1 MLTIQSINMEDII
14 SSILIN
20 LDLTSEKAS
29 NNLNNTTFVNSI
41 IRCLISIDSFQAYFL
56 SLNLTNLTSEIALTF
71 SKLIHSL
78 SQPSTHIPISSF
90 IQAFSSKYPDI
101 FLHKPSKL
109 LNFLIMLLYEL
120 DQNLPDN
127 IIPSLFEGKVLRK
140 YTFSFYYYQ
149 NNEKFKFLRFDVPNI
164 YEIDIPTLYSRY
176 LKTTVYSS
184 YNELYSNSGTL
195 TSEITLWP
203 SVLILYLNRYKY
215 SKEMVQTAVSISETL
230 DIPEG
235 PSYSLVSLCSY
246 MGNSDYG
253 HYYSIVKKESWQ
265 IYDANHTE
273 QISFDRISTNRI
285 CILIYNKSIK

>member
-1 MLTIQSINMEDII
+1 MEDII

-20 LDLTSEKAS
+20 LDVTSLKAS

-41 IRCLISIDSFQAYFL
+41 IHCLISIDSFQAYFL
-56 SLNLTNLTSEIALTF
+56 SLNLFDLSSEIALTF
-71 SKLIHSL
+71 SKLLISL
-78 SQPSTHIPISSF
+78 SQSSTHIPISSF

-101 FLHKPSKL
+101 FLQKPSKL

-127 IIPSLFEGKVLRK
+127 IIPSLFQGKVLRK
-140 YTFSFYYYQ
+140 YNFSFYNY
-149 NNEKFKFLRFDVPNI
+149 EKTEQFKFLRFDVPNI
-164 YEIDIPTLYSRY
+164 YEINIPTLYSRY

-184 YNELYSNSGTL
+184 YNELYSNPGTL
-195 TSEITLWP
+195 TSEITIWP
-203 SVLILYLNRYKY
+203 PVLIIYLNRYKY
-215 SKEMVQTAVSISETL
+215 SKEMVQTAVAISETL
-230 DIPEG
+230 DFPEG

-246 MGNSDYG
+246 IGNSDFG
-253 HYYSIVKKESWQ
+253 HYYSIVKKDSWQ

-285 CILIYNKSIK
+285 CILIYKKAIK